1 MDAETEAA
9 PEPMQGAGLQHLI
22 SAIRANDMVAAKA
35 NWDSVVVLDEDQL
48 GAAGS
53 DGLSALGLACQLGNV
68 DMVSMLLQH
77 PLVDPNKAKRTTT
90 NLMIAAGRGY
100 AGAVRALLAHP
111 RCDVNLKRRDAVT
124 ALLLSVQE
132 GHREV
137 TRALLQHP
145 RTQPSVKALLPE
157 RLTPLVLAVRQQNP
171 QQVALLLQSDRLL
184 MSENVWMR
192 ETPLDFARSILNRD
206 QPQNQANAEP
216 CLPSLGNQ
224 QQQSPIQRIVEMLE
238 AFDASG
244 YQGVAQMVEP
254 CDRLFGHNINEIG
267 GKDPAGFAHELALCH
282 DLLQSQL
289 SPEARGKVE
298 ELQRSL
304 LGRQSSVVERL
315 S

>member
-1 MDAETEAA
+1 MDVETEAA

-22 SAIRANDMVAAKA
+22 SAIRTNDMVAAKA

-48 GAAGS
+48 AAAGS

-100 AGAVRALLAHP
+100 AGIVRVLLAHP
-111 RCDVNLKRRDAVT
+111 RSDVNLKRRDAVT

-206 QPQNQANAEP
+206 QSQDQANAEP
-216 CLPSLGNQ
+216 CLPSLGK
-224 QQQSPIQRIVEMLE
+224 QQQSPIQLIVGMLE

-254 CDRLFGHNINEIG
+254 CDRLFGHNIHETV
-267 GKDPAGFAHELALCH
+267 GKDPAGFAHELALCNE
-282 DLLQSQL
+282 LLQCQL
-289 SPEARGKVE
+289 SPQARGKVE

-304 LGRQSSVVERL
+304 LGRQSSVAERL